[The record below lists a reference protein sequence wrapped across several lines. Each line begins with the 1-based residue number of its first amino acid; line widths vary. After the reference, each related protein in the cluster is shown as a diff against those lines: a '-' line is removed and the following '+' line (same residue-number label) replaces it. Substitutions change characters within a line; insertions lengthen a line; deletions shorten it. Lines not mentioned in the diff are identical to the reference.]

1 MGLQKEPSHYERQL
15 VALGRTLQA
24 LREGDSPDALIETIL
39 SYLRTEFDY
48 SLIWIGL
55 YERVDHRLLGKGGVT
70 PNGDMPILKQKI
82 TLNPGDLLEQ
92 VVIQQRPVGVP
103 DLREESRAGE
113 WRKAAQ
119 KLSIQGTIIFPIR
132 YKDQCFGVTLLGSSL
147 WGISPHSEEKARLST
162 VLGELAASLYQLE
175 QDHQRQ
181 LAKRPAEPLLS
192 LLARLRSLPTLAQR
206 LAAIVDETQRF
217 IGADRTNIYWFE
229 PQRRYFWC
237 RVGTSDLKGD
247 SKTQITGITAQ
258 EVNSFYQA
266 LAADQLVSIGEA
278 HSSLKADI
286 TGRLMQQ
293 IGARSLMAA
302 PIMFHQELLG
312 FLAVEGREARIWS
325 EEEKH
330 YVQGAAHLVALTS
343 PLEEME
349 DTIQQVRQ
357 DHDFTTE
364 VSHAIHSDEDW
375 NTTLAKVAEKLCLRL
390 GVERFVLMLYDS
402 TLEKFEICYQ
412 VQPGQ
417 RRPLGSHLDS
427 LNGVDW
433 QMLERSSDA
442 VGIENLEEDLKL
454 MAWRQ
459 VFLDAGMRSLL
470 VCNTSIGHPL
480 EGVLVVGHETARS
493 WSRSERELLRTVSQ
507 QLGIILHQWQL
518 QRQTE
523 QQKKLNHTIQWGL
536 TSMQQ
541 LHDLEALERSALQ
554 YISQVLQV
562 PLVTLL
568 VWEPGRQEA
577 RIVASVVEDSKFSLT
592 TDLPIPVHRDGV
604 IFAALQADGVFPLT
618 IDDVPVESRQWLS
631 GSAIGQLL
639 VLALRTAPEHMPTG
653 VILVADQMARYWHD
667 RQLESLNMLGMQLAW
682 SRRYLMLVDELASQ
696 REALN
701 RLNWYKNRRLEEF
714 YRTLGLSVKRL
725 NELSHQKDALAS
737 MRFHQIL
744 RYLGNMV
751 TNMAPVLRH
760 EQWQMHLENE
770 TTPLASLL
778 KRSIERVDHLIK
790 QRQLWSQVHNEHSL
804 HIGGDIPK
812 IEFVLHELLV
822 AACHRA
828 PPRSRLDVWCRPL
841 DTRWL
846 ELSITDNGVVEPR
859 VIEELQI
866 GRPADLLAPS
876 TLDQPPGLHL
886 AICQT
891 LMEQLGGEFNL
902 FQLEDGRILSRLVL
916 PIVNAPPP
924 GKSFTKIQE

>member
-39 SYLRTEFDY
+39 SYLRSEFDY
-48 SLIWIGL
+48 ALIWIGL
-55 YERVDHRLLGKGGVT
+55 YERVDHRLLGKGGTT
-70 PNGDMPILKQKI
+70 PNGDLPILKQKI

-103 DLREESRAGE
+103 DLREENRAGE

-119 KLSIQGTIIFPIR
+119 KLNIQGTIIFPIR

-175 QDHQRQ
+175 QDQQRQ
-181 LAKRPAEPLLS
+181 RAKRPAEPLLS
-192 LLARLRSLPTLAQR
+192 LLARLRSLPSLQQR
-206 LAAIVDETQRF
+206 LEAIIDETQRF
-217 IGADRTNIYWFE
+217 IAADRTNIYWFE

-237 RVGTSDLKGD
+237 RVGTSDIKGD
-247 SKTQITGITAQ
+247 KQSQITGITAQ

-278 HSSLKADI
+278 HSSLKAEI

-302 PIMFHQELLG
+302 PILFQQELLG
-312 FLAVEGREARIWS
+312 FLAVEGIEARIWS

-349 DTIQQVRQ
+349 ETIHQVKQ
-357 DHDFTTE
+357 DQAFTAD
-364 VSHAIHSDEDW
+364 VSQSIHSDEDW
-375 NTTLAKVAEKLCLRL
+375 NNTLAKVSEKLCLRL
-390 GVERFVLMLYDS
+390 GIERFILMLYDS
-402 TLEKFEICYQ
+402 TQEKFEICYQ
-412 VQPGQ
+412 HQTNP
-417 RRPLGSHLDS
+417 RKPLAPQLDS

-433 QMLERSSDA
+433 QMLERSTEA
-442 VGIENLEEDLKL
+442 VGIENLEDDLKL

-459 VFLDAGMRSLL
+459 AFLDAGMRSLL
-470 VCNTSIGHPL
+470 VCNTSIGRPL
-480 EGVLVVGHETARS
+480 EGVLVIGHETARS
-493 WSRSERELLRTVSQ
+493 WSRSERELLRLVSQ

-518 QRQTE
+518 QRQA
-523 QQKKLNHTIQWGL
+523 QQHQKLYQTIQWGL
-536 TSMQQ
+536 NAMQTI
-541 LHDLEALERSALQ
+541 HNLEALERSAIQ
-554 YISQVLQV
+554 YIAQVLQV
-562 PLVTLL
+562 PLATL
-568 VWEPGRQEA
+568 VAWEPGHQEA
-577 RIVASVVEDSKFSLT
+577 HIISPQVGDNKYALT
-592 TDLPIPVHRDGV
+592 LDLPIPVHSDGI
-604 IFAALQADGVFPLT
+604 IFAALQAEGVVPLT
-618 IDDVPVESRQWLS
+618 IDDVPIESRQWLS
-631 GSAIGQLL
+631 GSAIGQIL
-639 VLALRTAPEHMPTG
+639 VLALRTAPDHLPSG
-653 VILVADQMARYWHD
+653 IIIVADQMNRYWHD
-667 RQLESLNMLGMQLAW
+667 RQLEALSTLGRQLAW
-682 SRRYLMLVDELASQ
+682 SRRYLMLVEELATQ
-696 REALN
+696 RESLC

-751 TNMAPVLRH
+751 TNLAPVLRH
-760 EQWQMHLENE
+760 EQWEMHLESE

-778 KRSIERVDHLIK
+778 KRSLERVEHIVK

-804 HIGGDIPK
+804 HVGGDITK
-812 IEFVLHELLV
+812 IEFVVHELLV

-828 PPRSRLDVWCRPL
+828 PPRSRLDIWCRPL

-846 ELSITDNGVVEPR
+846 EISITDNGVVEPR
-859 VIEELQI
+859 LVEELQI
-866 GRPADLLAPS
+866 GRPEDLLAPS
-876 TLDQPPGLHL
+876 TLDIPPGLHL
-886 AICQT
+886 AICQK
-891 LMEQLGGEFNL
+891 LMEQIGGEFNL
-902 FQLEDGRILSRLVL
+902 FQLEDGRVLSRLVL